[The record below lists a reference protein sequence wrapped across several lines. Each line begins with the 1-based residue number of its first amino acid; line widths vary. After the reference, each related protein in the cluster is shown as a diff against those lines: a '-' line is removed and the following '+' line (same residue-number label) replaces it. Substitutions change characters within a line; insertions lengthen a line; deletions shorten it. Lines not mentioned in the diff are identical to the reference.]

1 MAQFKSAM
9 AAFRAALGASGVLD
23 SDADRA
29 AYIDPYAFGDG
40 LSHESSA
47 ILAPSEVA
55 EVQEL
60 VRIAGRFGV
69 PLWPVSRGKNL
80 GYGGAAP
87 VQRGD
92 VIVDLSRMNRVLD
105 VDEKQANCL
114 IEPGVSFFD
123 LFNHLW
129 DRDIPLWMSA
139 PGNSWGSVIGN
150 ALDRGI
156 GYTPL
161 GDNCEALCGLEV
173 VLPDGDVVRTGM
185 AGVDKGVGWRNYKYG
200 YGPSWDQM
208 FMQSNFG
215 IVTKAG
221 LWLQPEP
228 EMTASVELAFP
239 NFDDAAW
246 AIDILSDLR
255 RRDII
260 QHNIVFGSP
269 VRAASVMSQ
278 RAEWYEGEG
287 ALPESAEKAMMAKLH
302 LGWWNAKI
310 SFFGP
315 AFVVE
320 GSMTLLRQ
328 LFEAKLSK
336 PLEFR
341 VWHRGEPYDTSARGV
356 PTTIGLQSVNWYGG
370 RGGHL
375 SFAPVMPQDGEKVLA
390 YAKRVKAIYQEMGQ
404 DYYATFTIGRRHINN
419 VSLILYDRDDPKATQ
434 RADGLFRRLVGEAL
448 KDGYAE
454 YRGHIDYMDIIADSY
469 AFNNHAQRRLN
480 NKIKAA
486 LDPAN
491 ILAPGRNGIGG
502 RA

>member
-1 MAQFKSAM
+1 M
-9 AAFRAALGASGVLD
+9 
-23 SDADRA
+23 
-29 AYIDPYAFGDG
+29 
-40 LSHESSA
+40 
-47 ILAPSEVA
+47 
-55 EVQEL
+55 
-60 VRIAGRFGV
+60 
-69 PLWPVSRGKNL
+69 
-80 GYGGAAP
+80 
-87 VQRGD
+87 
-92 VIVDLSRMNRVLD
+92 
-105 VDEKQANCL
+105 
-114 IEPGVSFFD
+114 
-123 LFNHLW
+123 
-129 DRDIPLWMSA
+129 
-139 PGNSWGSVIGN
+139 
-150 ALDRGI
+150 
-156 GYTPL
+156 
-161 GDNCEALCGLEV
+161 CGLEV

-320 GSMTLLRQ
+320 GSMKLLRQ

-336 PLEFR
+336 PMEFR
-341 VWHRGEPYDTSARGV
+341 VWHKGEPYDTSARGV

>member
-161 GDNCEALCGLEV
+161 GDN
-173 VLPDGDVVRTGM
+173 
-185 AGVDKGVGWRNYKYG
+185 
-200 YGPSWDQM
+200 
-208 FMQSNFG
+208 
-215 IVTKAG
+215 
-221 LWLQPEP
+221 
-228 EMTASVELAFP
+228 
-239 NFDDAAW
+239 
-246 AIDILSDLR
+246 
-255 RRDII
+255 
-260 QHNIVFGSP
+260 
-269 VRAASVMSQ
+269 
-278 RAEWYEGEG
+278 
-287 ALPESAEKAMMAKLH
+287 
-302 LGWWNAKI
+302 
-310 SFFGP
+310 
-315 AFVVE
+315 
-320 GSMTLLRQ
+320 
-328 LFEAKLSK
+328 
-336 PLEFR
+336 
-341 VWHRGEPYDTSARGV
+341 
-356 PTTIGLQSVNWYGG
+356 
-370 RGGHL
+370 
-375 SFAPVMPQDGEKVLA
+375 
-390 YAKRVKAIYQEMGQ
+390 
-404 DYYATFTIGRRHINN
+404 
-419 VSLILYDRDDPKATQ
+419 
-434 RADGLFRRLVGEAL
+434 
-448 KDGYAE
+448 
-454 YRGHIDYMDIIADSY
+454 
-469 AFNNHAQRRLN
+469 
-480 NKIKAA
+480 
-486 LDPAN
+486 
-491 ILAPGRNGIGG
+491 
-502 RA
+502 